1 MEQKTNIQRDIDREE
16 IKRIWQ
22 QLATGTALAL
32 AGLVFMGIGELVCR
46 WIEGQ

>member
-22 QLATGTALAL
+22 QLAIGTALAL
-32 AGLVFMGIGELVCR
+32 AGLVFMGLGELVCR
-46 WIEGQ
+46 WLEG

>member
-22 QLATGTALAL
+22 QLAIGIALAL

-46 WIEGQ
+46 WLEGQ

>member
-1 MEQKTNIQRDIDREE
+1 MEQTNVQREIDSQE

-22 QLATGTALAL
+22 QLAIGTAIAIVS
-32 AGLVFMGIGELVCR
+32 LVFMGIGEMICR